1 MEAVKK
7 KPDAKDAM
15 PAEEE
20 ADSPRP
26 ASGPLSY
33 ATMSAAKPGY
43 FRIYKKGQ
51 GYWTRMGTV
60 AAIALIGLWTA
71 SFLYDQF
78 DSWFGSESMN
88 KMLSAHHLQEP
99 RAATLAVA
107 VFAVLYCWL
116 MFHLM
121 NRPSNADFLIATDSE
136 MKRVNWTSQKDL
148 IGSTRVVIFF
158 MFVVAIFLFLA
169 DLLFHTIFYELGVLK
184 EKPPFFH

>member
-15 PAEEE
+15 AAEEE
-20 ADSPRP
+20 ADSNRSI
-26 ASGPLSY
+26 SGPSSSG
-33 ATMSAAKPGY
+33 TMSAKPGY

-60 AAIALIGLWTA
+60 AAIALIGLWMGN
-71 SFLYDQF
+71 FLFDQL
-78 DSWFGSESMN
+78 DSWFQSPSMSPF
-88 KMLSAHHLQEP
+88 LSAHGLQEP
-99 RAATLAVA
+99 RGATLAVT
-107 VFAVLYCWL
+107 VFTVAYCWL
-116 MFHLM
+116 MFHLL

-158 MFVVAIFLFLA
+158 MLVVALFLFLA
-169 DLLFHTIFYELGVLK
+169 DLFFHTIFYELGVLK